1 MKVKIGDQV
10 FDSNE
15 QPILLILSDQD
26 KENIA
31 SMAPEA
37 HKYCSFPSDSNVDAI
52 REFMKVE
59 A

>member
-15 QPILLILSDQD
+15 QPILLVLSDQD

-31 SMAPEA
+31 NMDPEV
-37 HKYCSFPSDSNVDAI
+37 HKFCSFPEDSDESEI

-59 A
+59 